1 MDKCEFNRV
10 LDQVKP
16 TSEQEQAMLDR
27 LLTEQKEVRPM
38 NCMKKT
44 IAVMAAAALLVMACA
59 FTVATGLDQRI
70 LDYFGGTEEDAR
82 LLAPG
87 FMAVDLTSTA
97 ENGAEVHI
105 SQVYSDHRSVV
116 LVGEMTA
123 PEGTALE
130 QADYSFADFTL
141 IPRGADGKE
150 AGGGYGSYGVYGGD
164 AVWTDEDPEDNHLTF
179 LCFNGPEH
187 ASEARAMMGQEV
199 TLCPLWLQESGGSKL
214 RVDFSEEEQS
224 CTVQLPEKESGRTY
238 EVNAPIQVGEE
249 EMNLGE
255 LYLSP
260 IGVAFSLQ
268 GEENDSRMWG
278 PTEMSYMEEGAVLHM
293 ADGEA
298 VAVRRV
304 VSQTY
309 DQNTGAA
316 YCVFQTEEIV
326 KPENV
331 VSVTLLGQTF
341 SLDGL
346 TPVEG

>member
-1 MDKCEFNRV
+1 MTSRDLNQIFEEFV
-10 LDQVKP
+10 P
-16 TSEQEQAMLDR
+16 TGEQEQAMLDR
-27 LLTEQKEVRPM
+27 LLTEQKEVRPV
-38 NCMKKT
+38 NRIKKMT
-44 IAVMAAAALLVMACA
+44 VVLVAAALMLMACA
-59 FTVATGLDQRI
+59 FTVVTGLDQRI
-70 LDYFGGTEEDAR
+70 LTYFDGGEEQAQ
-82 LLAPG
+82 LVSG
-87 FMAVDLTSTA
+87 GVVEVEKSFHY
-97 ENGAEVHI
+97 ENGWTINIQQVLADRYSLAVLAEV
-105 SQVYSDHRSVV
+105 V
-116 LVGEMTA
+116 A
-123 PEGTALE
+123 PEGTVLDGENYYFELGMEVASQMQGQEGVGSWGYGPVILE
-130 QADYSFADFTL
+130 Q
-141 IPRGADGKE
+141 GDGQ
-150 AGGGYGSYGVYGGD
+150 
-164 AVWTDEDPEDNHLTF
+164 DNRLTF
-179 LCFNGPEH
+179 LCTRGFQQAEGQSLNGQ
-187 ASEARAMMGQEV
+187 SL
-199 TLCPLWLQESGGSKL
+199 TLTPMWLQESGGSKL
-214 RVDFSEEEQS
+214 CVDFSEEEQS
-224 CTVQLPEKESGRTY
+224 CTVQLPEKDSGRTY
-238 EVNAPIQVGEE
+238 EVNAPIQVGGE

-293 ADGEA
+293 ADGKA

-326 KPENV
+326 KPEDV

>member
-1 MDKCEFNRV
+1 MTSRDLNQIFEEFA
-10 LDQVKP
+10 P
-16 TSEQEQAMLDR
+16 TGEQEQAMLDR
-27 LLTEQKEVRPM
+27 LLTEQKEVRPV
-38 NCMKKT
+38 NRIKKMT
-44 IAVMAAAALLVMACA
+44 VVLVAAALMLMACA
-59 FTVATGLDQRI
+59 FTVVTGLDQRI
-70 LDYFGGTEEDAR
+70 LTYFDGGEEQAQ
-82 LLAPG
+82 LVSG
-87 FMAVDLTSTA
+87 GVVEVEKSFHY
-97 ENGAEVHI
+97 ENGWTINIQQVLADRYSLAVLAEV
-105 SQVYSDHRSVV
+105 V
-116 LVGEMTA
+116 A
-123 PEGTALE
+123 PEGTVLDGENYYFELGMEVASQMQGQEGVGSWGYGPVILE
-130 QADYSFADFTL
+130 Q
-141 IPRGADGKE
+141 GDGQ
-150 AGGGYGSYGVYGGD
+150 
-164 AVWTDEDPEDNHLTF
+164 DNRLTF
-179 LCFNGPEH
+179 LCTRGSQQAEGQSLNGQ
-187 ASEARAMMGQEV
+187 SL
-199 TLCPLWLQESGGSKL
+199 TLTPMWLQESGGSKL
-214 RVDFSEEEQS
+214 CVDFTEEEQS
-224 CTVQLPEKESGRTY
+224 CTVQLPEKDSGRTY

-249 EMNLGE
+249 EMTLGE

-268 GEENDSRMWG
+268 GEGNDARMWG
-278 PTEMSYMEEGAVLHM
+278 PTEMDYMEEGAVLHM